1 MSEFSNKLKQ
11 LGDDEFDDITT
22 SVNRER
28 ARRSQPAPEEM
39 SEAQYMRWVDEELSK
54 SQRLKAEAAK
64 AKEQNDG

>member
-11 LGDDEFDDITT
+11 LDNDELDDITA

-39 SEAQYMRWVDEELSK
+39 SQAQYMRWVEEEIRK
-54 SQRLKAEAAK
+54 TAVAK
-64 AKEQNDG
+64 AKAAQEQADD